1 MRINSERVVEK
12 RSLWKKSKDALVAF
26 SMPRQRVGSDVARTL
41 KVRFKNLEW
50 DYYDLSVHYVSS
62 FQKYIFVMR
71 VVSSANCL
79 CSPTSFSR
87 TLAAP
92 YQILLR
98 VVFVNSK
105 AFAFPLRRFPS
116 LWTLFPR
123 FACSRRIA
131 LASFAQ
137 CQWSPTSPLSPP
149 LIRSSTVPPH
159 RWPSATSRPWQ

>member
-12 RSLWKKSKDALVAF
+12 RSLRKKSKDALVAF

-62 FQKYIFVMR
+62 FQKYIFVVR
-71 VVSSANCL
+71 VVSSNCL
-79 CSPTSFSR
+79 RSSTSFSR

-116 LWTLFPR
+116 L
-123 FACSRRIA
+123 
-131 LASFAQ
+131 
-137 CQWSPTSPLSPP
+137 
-149 LIRSSTVPPH
+149 
-159 RWPSATSRPWQ
+159 